1 MPKCLFKNAG
11 GVPAEQVP
19 IPDAS
24 HAGRRRG
31 DVRGGVR
38 GDEEEPLSCCAKEKI
53 TTDANPE
60 ERQQQQQQLSGLLRG
75 WDPLPGA
82 KEGDVTTDASP
93 EGDRRRT
100 TPVPVK
106 LVTWGWATAWLCAAL
121 VGLVVVVMGIGRDN
135 PPVDW
140 SAWTEDARSAAAA
153 ASTTATTS
161 AGDLPPPAVAEDFA
175 GGGGEG
181 ASTAT
186 RGGGDGNESAG
197 QPGGVHR
204 LVSDCARQLVL
215 PGFGCDEPV
224 LADQYR
230 VPLMESGDA
239 SCGFETRMPDEKLLD
254 LASKYEFLFIGDS
267 TTRRLAESFVSIVSG
282 RASTHPVVHHRIDM
296 SRGDLKV
303 TFLWAPCC
311 SVGGGVSA
319 AVRDALGFRSSTY
332 GSDNNYD
339 GDDDENDDENDSP
352 RRTVIFTAFGV
363 HDATELRKAE
373 RDPELN
379 QWYPMGL
386 PQAAVAT
393 DGPTAA
399 ALQTCRDAT
408 RELVEVAAAGAG
420 AGAGAASRA
429 SVGDGGGGGGG
440 GKDPSLSEATG
451 GGGGGQVAVNADGR
465 RDGIADKKLRGGGR
479 GGGGGD
485 GGVSSEVAVH
495 ESDGHGSNSSRSTEA
510 ADGGGGGG
518 GGGSPPPLVFLLQNN
533 PFNPGSEHDYFLQQL
548 HRIQEQVIDEAAAE
562 QAAAKQGCEQHQDCE
577 QQQRGGGGGGGRVFL
592 LRDRDSLYSS
602 MSCYRIDRSIHFHE
616 PVKLVEGK
624 MLWHLVDIA
633 GASGS

>member
-1 MPKCLFKNAG
+1 
-11 GVPAEQVP
+11 
-19 IPDAS
+19 
-24 HAGRRRG
+24 
-31 DVRGGVR
+31 GGVR
-38 GDEEEPLSCCAKEKI
+38 GDEEEPLSCCPKEKM
-53 TTDANPE
+53 TTDAHPE
-60 ERQQQQQQLSGLLRG
+60 ERQQRQQQQQQQLSGLLRG
-75 WDPLPGA
+75 SEPLARP
-82 KEGDVTTDASP
+82 KEEDITIDANP
-93 EGDRRRT
+93 EEGRRRT
-100 TPVPVK
+100 TPLPVK
-106 LVTWGWATAWLCAAL
+106 LVTWGWAIAWLSAAL
-121 VGLVVVVMGIGRDN
+121 VGLVVVVMGIGRHN

-153 ASTTATTS
+153 AAPAAAAASPTATTS

-186 RGGGDGNESAG
+186 KEGGDGDESAG

-215 PGFGCDEPV
+215 PGFSCDEPV
-224 LADQYR
+224 LRDQYR

-311 SVGGGVSA
+311 SVDGGISA

-339 GDDDENDDENDSP
+339 GDNQNGVENDSP

-386 PQAAVAT
+386 PQEAVAT

-408 RELVEVAAAGAG
+408 RE
-420 AGAGAASRA
+420 
-429 SVGDGGGGGGG
+429 
-440 GKDPSLSEATG
+440 
-451 GGGGGQVAVNADGR
+451 
-465 RDGIADKKLRGGGR
+465 
-479 GGGGGD
+479 
-485 GGVSSEVAVH
+485 
-495 ESDGHGSNSSRSTEA
+495 
-510 ADGGGGGG
+510 
-518 GGGSPPPLVFLLQNN
+518 
-533 PFNPGSEHDYFLQQL
+533 
-548 HRIQEQVIDEAAAE
+548 
-562 QAAAKQGCEQHQDCE
+562 
-577 QQQRGGGGGGGRVFL
+577 
-592 LRDRDSLYSS
+592 
-602 MSCYRIDRSIHFHE
+602 
-616 PVKLVEGK
+616 
-624 MLWHLVDIA
+624 
-633 GASGS
+633 